1 MTRITPK
8 DEAETAAA
16 VREAAATGTRIEIVG
31 HGTKRGYGRPVEAD
45 TVLDTSALTG
55 IVKYE
60 PEELVIS
67 ARAGT
72 PMAELEAALAEKHQ
86 MLGFEPADWGPL
98 FGAESGRATLGGV
111 IGANASGSRRVKA
124 GAVRDH
130 IIGCRFVNG
139 GGEAIKAGGNVI
151 KNVTGFDVSR
161 LMCGAFGT
169 LGVLTEVTF
178 RVVPAPARVAA
189 LMIICAAA
197 DGLRLLCEAAQ
208 LPLDPTGLAYIPKT
222 SSAADGFALIRV
234 EGADEPLKQ
243 KLAELQKIY
252 ANRST
257 ALIDDQRA
265 RALFRELGDG
275 TPLLGIETDI
285 WRLSVPP
292 ASAHD
297 ALTASGGTDS
307 KFWYAD
313 WAGGLLWLGLPATA
327 DTGAKLRG
335 VTAKF
340 GGHATLMRGSEAARR
355 MLDVFEPEAPAR
367 AALTRSVKGA
377 FDPECIFNPGRMFKG
392 I

>member
-1 MTRITPK
+1 VTRITPK
-8 DEAETAAA
+8 DEAEISAA
-16 VREAAATGTRIEIVG
+16 VREAAATGAGIEIVG
-31 HGTKRGYGRPVEAD
+31 HGTKRGYGRHVEANI
-45 TVLDTSALTG
+45 VLDTSLLTG

-60 PEELVIS
+60 PEELVIT

-72 PMAELEAALAEKHQ
+72 PMVEIEAALAGKNQ

-98 FGAESGRATLGGV
+98 FGAEPGRATLGGV
-111 IGANASGSRRVKA
+111 IGANACGSRRVKA

-139 GGEAIKAGGNVI
+139 EGQAIKAGGNVI

-189 LMIICAAA
+189 VMISCGAKE
-197 DGLRLLCEAAQ
+197 GLRLLCEAAQ

-222 SSAADGFALIRV
+222 SASPAGFAFIRV
-234 EGADEPLKQ
+234 EGADEPVKQ
-243 KLAELQKIY
+243 KLAELQKTF
-252 ANRST
+252 ADHTT
-257 ALIDDQRA
+257 ALVEDQAA
-265 RALFRELGDG
+265 RTLFRELGDG
-275 TPLLGIETDI
+275 KPLVEIGTDI

-297 ALTASGGTDS
+297 ALMASASVDS
-307 KFWYAD
+307 KFWYTD
-313 WAGGLLWLGLPATA
+313 WAGGVLWLGLPGSA
-327 DTGAKLRG
+327 DTAAKLRG

-340 GGHATLMRGSEAARR
+340 GGHATLMRASDEARR
-355 MLDVFEPEAPAR
+355 TPDVFEPEVPAR
-367 AALTRSVKGA
+367 AALTRSVKAA
-377 FDPECIFNPGRMFKG
+377 FDPKGIFNPGRMFKG